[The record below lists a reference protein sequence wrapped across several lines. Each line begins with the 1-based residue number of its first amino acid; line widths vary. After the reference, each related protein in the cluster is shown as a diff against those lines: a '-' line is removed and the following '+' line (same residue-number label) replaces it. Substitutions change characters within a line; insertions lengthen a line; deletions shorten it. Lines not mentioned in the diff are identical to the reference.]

1 MFSSFMVNAWIVGTI
16 VAVVAGAVGFFVVTR
31 GSSFA
36 AHALPNGSF
45 AGAAGAALIGID
57 TLIGLTA
64 GCLLG
69 ALGIALLGR
78 RGRHDVATAL
88 VLVLMLA
95 LGSLFLSLSSQYAPA
110 VYSLLFGEIL
120 GIGSNELA
128 PTAGLAG
135 ASVLGLAVLYRPLML
150 SSVLPEVAQARGIRD
165 FSIELGFLV
174 VVALTAAMTIPV
186 VGTLLVFTLM
196 IGAPATA
203 RSVTDTP
210 ARAMTLS
217 VLIAVATVWA
227 AITLS
232 YNTDYPIGFFV
243 GTISASCY
251 LLGRLAG
258 AHRRR
263 PAGAPACAAAA
274 AAAHIDSS

>member
-1 MFSSFMVNAWIVGTI
+1 VFSSFMVNAWIVGTI

-31 GSSFA
+31 GSAFA

-45 AGAAGAALIGID
+45 AGAAGAALISIS
-57 TLIGLTA
+57 TLIGLTI

-78 RGRHDVATAL
+78 RGRHDVVTAL
-88 VLVLMLA
+88 VLVTMLA

-120 GIGSNELA
+120 GIGSNVLV
-128 PTAGLAG
+128 PTAGLA
-135 ASVLGLAVLYRPLML
+135 AVSVLGLAVLYRPLML
-150 SSVLPEVAQARGIRD
+150 SSVLSEVAQARGIRD
-165 FSIELGFLV
+165 FPIELGFLV
-174 VVALTAAMTIPV
+174 VVALAAAMTIPV

-196 IGAPATA
+196 IGAPAAA

-210 ARAMTLS
+210 GRAMALS
-217 VLIAVATVWA
+217 VAIATGTVWG
-227 AITLS
+227 AIALS
-232 YNTDYPIGFFV
+232 YDTNYPVGFFV
-243 GTISASCY
+243 GMISAACY
-251 LLGRLAG
+251 LAGRLAG

-263 PAGAPACAAAA
+263 PARTA
-274 AAAHIDSS
+274 SSGPGRHRPDLD